1 MTYNQLWKRLTAIYN
16 EREAQAIVRTVLDAL
31 FGMSLTDICL
41 GKVTQLSADD
51 TTRLEKII
59 QRLEKSEPVQ
69 YVLGA
74 EWFAGRLF
82 SVAPGV
88 LIPRPETEALVQWA
102 CDEAKEKEKED
113 NSKEER
119 GEEEEGS
126 RKGEGSKKDEA
137 PKKEEAQR
145 KEDASKKEEQLLSS
159 PSKEEKEGSK
169 KGEASKKE
177 EQLLS
182 SPSKEEKEGSKKGEA
197 SKKEEQLLSS
207 PSKEEKEGSKKG
219 EASKK
224 EEQLLSSPSK
234 EEKEGLRKE
243 AEAPHPS
250 ILDIGTGSG
259 CIAITVA
266 LALPKARVTAWD
278 ISTDALT
285 IAAGNAHR
293 LGASVRFEHQ
303 DALSA
308 PDDEERWDV
317 IVSNPPYIC
326 DRERADMSDNVLSY
340 EPELALF
347 VPDSD
352 PLLFYRAITRYAS
365 KALKPGGRL
374 LFETNTAYAH
384 EVAQAM
390 ADEGFTAIEVR
401 NDCFGKPRMVKGAF
415 LKVKK

>member
-51 TTRLEKII
+51 TTRLEKIM

-74 EWFAGRLF
+74 GWFAGRLF
-82 SVAPGV
+82 DVAPGV
-88 LIPRPETEALVQWA
+88 LIPRPETEDLVKWA
-102 CDEAKEKEKED
+102 CDEAKEKED

-119 GEEEEGS
+119 GKEEKEVS
-126 RKGEGSKKDEA
+126 KKGEA
-137 PKKEEAQR
+137 PQ
-145 KEDASKKEEQLLSS
+145 KEEQLLSS
-159 PSKEEKEGSK
+159 PLKEEEEGLR
-169 KGEASKKE
+169 KGKDASQKE
-177 EQLLS
+177 EQPLS
-182 SPSKEEKEGSKKGEA
+182 S
-197 SKKEEQLLSS
+197 LL
-207 PSKEEKEGSKKG
+207 
-219 EASKK
+219 
-224 EEQLLSSPSK
+224 K
-234 EEKEGLRKE
+234 EEKEGLRKGE
-243 AEAPHPS
+243 DASQKEEQPLSSLLKHNKEVSEKGEEVPHPS

-266 LALPKARVTAWD
+266 LALPQARVTAWD
-278 ISTDALT
+278 ISTDALA

-308 PDDEERWDV
+308 PDDEARWDV

-352 PLLFYRAITRYAS
+352 PILFYRAIARYAS

-374 LFETNTAYAH
+374 LFETNTAYVH

-401 NDCFGKPRMVKGAF
+401 NDCFGKPRMVKGTF
-415 LKVKK
+415 FKGKKVKR

>member
-51 TTRLEKII
+51 TTRLEKIM

-82 SVAPGV
+82 DVAPGV
-88 LIPRPETEALVQWA
+88 LIPRPETEDLVKWA

-119 GEEEEGS
+119 G
-126 RKGEGSKKDEA
+126 
-137 PKKEEAQR
+137 
-145 KEDASKKEEQLLSS
+145 
-159 PSKEEKEGSK
+159 KEEKEVSK
-169 KGEASKKE
+169 KGEAPQKE
-177 EQLLS
+177 EQPLS
-182 SPSKEEKEGSKKGEA
+182 SPLKEEE
-197 SKKEEQLLSS
+197 
-207 PSKEEKEGSKKG
+207 
-219 EASKK
+219 
-224 EEQLLSSPSK
+224 
-234 EEKEGLRKE
+234 EGLRKGKDASQKE
-243 AEAPHPS
+243 EQHLSSLLKSNKEVSEKGEEVPHPS

-266 LALPKARVTAWD
+266 LALPQARVTAWD
-278 ISTDALT
+278 ISTDALA

-303 DALSA
+303 DALNA

-352 PLLFYRAITRYAS
+352 PLLFYRAIARYAS

-374 LFETNTAYAH
+374 LFETNTAYVH

-401 NDCFGKPRMVKGAF
+401 NDCFGKPRMVKGDF

>member
-1 MTYNQLWKRLTAIYN
+1 MTYNQLWKRLTTIYN

-51 TTRLEKII
+51 TTRLEKIM

-82 SVAPGV
+82 DVAPGV
-88 LIPRPETEALVQWA
+88 LIPRPETEDLVKWA

-119 GEEEEGS
+119 G
-126 RKGEGSKKDEA
+126 
-137 PKKEEAQR
+137 
-145 KEDASKKEEQLLSS
+145 
-159 PSKEEKEGSK
+159 KEEKEVSK
-169 KGEASKKE
+169 KGEAQKKE
-177 EQLLS
+177 EQPLS
-182 SPSKEEKEGSKKGEA
+182 SP
-197 SKKEEQLLSS
+197 L
-207 PSKEEKEGSKKG
+207 
-219 EASKK
+219 
-224 EEQLLSSPSK
+224 K
-234 EEKEGLRKE
+234 EEKEGLRKGKDASQKE
-243 AEAPHPS
+243 EQLLSSLLKSNKEVPEKGEEAPHPS

-266 LALPKARVTAWD
+266 LALPQARVTAWD
-278 ISTDALT
+278 ISTDALA

-308 PDDEERWDV
+308 PDDEACWDV

-326 DRERADMSDNVLSY
+326 DRERADMSDNVISY

-347 VPDSD
+347 VPDND
-352 PLLFYRAITRYAS
+352 PLLFYHAIARYAS

-384 EVAQAM
+384 EVAQTM
-390 ADEGFTAIEVR
+390 ANEGFTAIEVR

-415 LKVKK
+415 IREE

>member
-51 TTRLEKII
+51 TTRLEKIM

-69 YVLGA
+69 YVLDA

-82 SVAPGV
+82 DVAPGV
-88 LIPRPETEALVQWA
+88 LIPRPETEDLVKWA

-119 GEEEEGS
+119 GKEEKEIS
-126 RKGEGSKKDEA
+126 KKGEA
-137 PKKEEAQR
+137 PQ
-145 KEDASKKEEQLLSS
+145 KEEQLLSS
-159 PSKEEKEGSK
+159 PLKEEE
-169 KGEASKKE
+169 
-177 EQLLS
+177 
-182 SPSKEEKEGSKKGEA
+182 
-197 SKKEEQLLSS
+197 
-207 PSKEEKEGSKKG
+207 
-219 EASKK
+219 
-224 EEQLLSSPSK
+224 
-234 EEKEGLRKE
+234 EGLRKGKDASQKE
-243 AEAPHPS
+243 EQPLSSLLKSNKEVSEKGEEVPHPS

-266 LALPKARVTAWD
+266 LALPQARVTAWD
-278 ISTDALT
+278 ISTDALA

-352 PLLFYRAITRYAS
+352 PLLFYRAIARYAS

-390 ADEGFTAIEVR
+390 ANEGFTAIEVR

>member
-1 MTYNQLWKRLTAIYN
+1 MTYNQLWKRLTVIYN

-51 TTRLEKII
+51 TTRLEKIM

-82 SVAPGV
+82 DVAPGV
-88 LIPRPETEALVQWA
+88 LIPRPETEDLVKWT

-119 GEEEEGS
+119 G
-126 RKGEGSKKDEA
+126 
-137 PKKEEAQR
+137 
-145 KEDASKKEEQLLSS
+145 
-159 PSKEEKEGSK
+159 KEEKEVSK
-169 KGEASKKE
+169 KGE
-177 EQLLS
+177 
-182 SPSKEEKEGSKKGEA
+182 
-197 SKKEEQLLSS
+197 
-207 PSKEEKEGSKKG
+207 
-219 EASKK
+219 
-224 EEQLLSSPSK
+224 
-234 EEKEGLRKE
+234 
-243 AEAPHPS
+243 EAPHPS

-266 LALPKARVTAWD
+266 LALPQARVTAWD
-278 ISTDALT
+278 ISTDALA

-352 PLLFYRAITRYAS
+352 PLLFYRAIARYAS

-384 EVAQAM
+384 EVAQVM
-390 ADEGFTAIEVR
+390 ANEGFTAIEVR

-415 LKVKK
+415 ISEE

>member
-51 TTRLEKII
+51 TTRLEKIM

-74 EWFAGRLF
+74 GWFAGRLF
-82 SVAPGV
+82 DVAPGV
-88 LIPRPETEALVQWA
+88 LIPRPETEDLVKWA

-119 GEEEEGS
+119 GKEEKEVS
-126 RKGEGSKKDEA
+126 KKGEA
-137 PKKEEAQR
+137 PQ
-145 KEDASKKEEQLLSS
+145 KEEQLLSS
-159 PSKEEKEGSK
+159 PLKEEE
-169 KGEASKKE
+169 
-177 EQLLS
+177 
-182 SPSKEEKEGSKKGEA
+182 
-197 SKKEEQLLSS
+197 
-207 PSKEEKEGSKKG
+207 
-219 EASKK
+219 
-224 EEQLLSSPSK
+224 
-234 EEKEGLRKE
+234 EGLRKGKDASQKE
-243 AEAPHPS
+243 EQPLSSLLKNNKEVSEKGEEVPHPS

-266 LALPKARVTAWD
+266 LALPQARVTAWD
-278 ISTDALT
+278 ISTDALA

-308 PDDEERWDV
+308 PDDEARWDV

-352 PLLFYRAITRYAS
+352 PLLFYRAIARYAS

-374 LFETNTAYAH
+374 LFETNTAYVH

-390 ADEGFTAIEVR
+390 ANEGFTAIEVR
-401 NDCFGKPRMVKGAF
+401 NDCFGKPRMVKGDF
-415 LKVKK
+415 LKVKKG

>member
-51 TTRLEKII
+51 TTRLEKIM

-82 SVAPGV
+82 DVAPGV
-88 LIPRPETEALVQWA
+88 LIPRPETEDLVKWA

-119 GEEEEGS
+119 G
-126 RKGEGSKKDEA
+126 
-137 PKKEEAQR
+137 
-145 KEDASKKEEQLLSS
+145 
-159 PSKEEKEGSK
+159 KEEKEVSK
-169 KGEASKKE
+169 KGEAQKKE
-177 EQLLS
+177 EQPLS
-182 SPSKEEKEGSKKGEA
+182 SPLKEK
-197 SKKEEQLLSS
+197 
-207 PSKEEKEGSKKG
+207 
-219 EASKK
+219 
-224 EEQLLSSPSK
+224 
-234 EEKEGLRKE
+234 KEGLRKGE
-243 AEAPHPS
+243 DAPQKEEQPLSPLKEEEEGLRKGKDASQKEEQHLSSLLKSNKEVSKKGEEAPHPS

-266 LALPKARVTAWD
+266 LALPQARVTAWD
-278 ISTDALT
+278 ISTDALA

-352 PLLFYRAITRYAS
+352 PLLFYRAIARYAS

-374 LFETNTAYAH
+374 LFETNTAYVH
-384 EVAQAM
+384 EVAQTM

-401 NDCFGKPRMVKGAF
+401 NDCFGKPRMVKGDF
-415 LKVKK
+415 LKVKKG

>member
-1 MTYNQLWKRLTAIYN
+1 MTYNQLWKRLTVIYN

-51 TTRLEKII
+51 TTRLEKIM

-82 SVAPGV
+82 DVAPGV
-88 LIPRPETEALVQWA
+88 LIPRPETEDLVKWA

-119 GEEEEGS
+119 G
-126 RKGEGSKKDEA
+126 
-137 PKKEEAQR
+137 KEE
-145 KEDASKKEEQLLSS
+145 KEVSKKEEV
-159 PSKEEKEGSK
+159 
-169 KGEASKKE
+169 
-177 EQLLS
+177 
-182 SPSKEEKEGSKKGEA
+182 
-197 SKKEEQLLSS
+197 
-207 PSKEEKEGSKKG
+207 
-219 EASKK
+219 
-224 EEQLLSSPSK
+224 
-234 EEKEGLRKE
+234 
-243 AEAPHPS
+243 PHPS

-266 LALPKARVTAWD
+266 LALPQARVTAWD
-278 ISTDALT
+278 ILTDALA
-285 IAAGNAHR
+285 IAAGNAHK

-347 VPDSD
+347 VPDND
-352 PLLFYRAITRYAS
+352 PLLFYRAIARYAS

-384 EVAQAM
+384 EVAQVM

-415 LKVKK
+415 IREE

>member
-51 TTRLEKII
+51 TTRLEKIM

-82 SVAPGV
+82 DVAPGV
-88 LIPRPETEALVQWA
+88 LIPRPETEDLVKWT

-119 GEEEEGS
+119 GKEEKEVS
-126 RKGEGSKKDEA
+126 KKGEA
-137 PKKEEAQR
+137 PQ
-145 KEDASKKEEQLLSS
+145 KEEQLLSS
-159 PSKEEKEGSK
+159 LLKSNKEVSE
-169 KGEASKKE
+169 KGE
-177 EQLLS
+177 
-182 SPSKEEKEGSKKGEA
+182 
-197 SKKEEQLLSS
+197 
-207 PSKEEKEGSKKG
+207 
-219 EASKK
+219 
-224 EEQLLSSPSK
+224 
-234 EEKEGLRKE
+234 
-243 AEAPHPS
+243 EAPHPS

-266 LALPKARVTAWD
+266 LALPQARVTAWD
-278 ISTDALT
+278 ISTDALA

-308 PDDEERWDV
+308 PDDEARWDV

-326 DRERADMSDNVLSY
+326 DKERADMSDNVLSY

-352 PLLFYRAITRYAS
+352 PLLFYRAIARYAS

-374 LFETNTAYAH
+374 LFETNTAYVY
-384 EVAQAM
+384 EVAQTM
-390 ADEGFTAIEVR
+390 ANEGFTAIEVR
-401 NDCFGKPRMVKGAF
+401 NDCFGKPRMVKGTF
-415 LKVKK
+415 FKGQKVKR

>member
-51 TTRLEKII
+51 TTRLEKIM

-74 EWFAGRLF
+74 GWFAGRLF
-82 SVAPGV
+82 DVAPGV
-88 LIPRPETEALVQWA
+88 LIPRPETEDLVKWA

-119 GEEEEGS
+119 GKEEKEVS
-126 RKGEGSKKDEA
+126 KKGEA
-137 PKKEEAQR
+137 PQ
-145 KEDASKKEEQLLSS
+145 KEEQLLSS
-159 PSKEEKEGSK
+159 PLKEEE
-169 KGEASKKE
+169 
-177 EQLLS
+177 
-182 SPSKEEKEGSKKGEA
+182 
-197 SKKEEQLLSS
+197 
-207 PSKEEKEGSKKG
+207 
-219 EASKK
+219 
-224 EEQLLSSPSK
+224 
-234 EEKEGLRKE
+234 EGLRKGKDASQKE
-243 AEAPHPS
+243 EQPLSSPLKEEEEGLRKGKDASQKEEQPLSSLLKSNKEVSEKGEEAPHPS

-266 LALPKARVTAWD
+266 LALPQARVTAWD
-278 ISTDALT
+278 ISTDALA

-303 DALSA
+303 DALNA

-352 PLLFYRAITRYAS
+352 PLLFYRAIARYAS

-374 LFETNTAYAH
+374 LFETNTAYVH
-384 EVAQAM
+384 EVAQTM
-390 ADEGFTAIEVR
+390 ANEGFTAIEVR

>member
-88 LIPRPETEALVQWA
+88 LIPRPETEDLVKWA

-119 GEEEEGS
+119 G
-126 RKGEGSKKDEA
+126 
-137 PKKEEAQR
+137 
-145 KEDASKKEEQLLSS
+145 
-159 PSKEEKEGSK
+159 KEEKEDSK
-169 KGEASKKE
+169 KGE
-177 EQLLS
+177 
-182 SPSKEEKEGSKKGEA
+182 
-197 SKKEEQLLSS
+197 
-207 PSKEEKEGSKKG
+207 
-219 EASKK
+219 
-224 EEQLLSSPSK
+224 
-234 EEKEGLRKE
+234 
-243 AEAPHPS
+243 EAPHPS

-266 LALPKARVTAWD
+266 LALPQARVTAWD
-278 ISTDALT
+278 ISTDALA

-352 PLLFYRAITRYAS
+352 PLLFYRAIVRYAS

-415 LKVKK
+415 LKVKR

>member
-1 MTYNQLWKRLTAIYN
+1 M
-16 EREAQAIVRTVLDAL
+16 
-31 FGMSLTDICL
+31 
-41 GKVTQLSADD
+41 
-51 TTRLEKII
+51 

-82 SVAPGV
+82 DVAPGV
-88 LIPRPETEALVQWA
+88 LIPRAETEDLVKWA
-102 CDEAKEKEKED
+102 CDEAKEKED

-119 GEEEEGS
+119 DKEEKEVS
-126 RKGEGSKKDEA
+126 KKGEA
-137 PKKEEAQR
+137 PQ
-145 KEDASKKEEQLLSS
+145 KEEQLLSS
-159 PSKEEKEGSK
+159 PLKEEE
-169 KGEASKKE
+169 
-177 EQLLS
+177 
-182 SPSKEEKEGSKKGEA
+182 
-197 SKKEEQLLSS
+197 
-207 PSKEEKEGSKKG
+207 
-219 EASKK
+219 
-224 EEQLLSSPSK
+224 
-234 EEKEGLRKE
+234 EGLRKGKDASQKE
-243 AEAPHPS
+243 EQHLSSLLKSNKEVSEKGEEVPHPS

-266 LALPKARVTAWD
+266 LALPQARVTAWD
-278 ISTDALT
+278 ISTDALA

-352 PLLFYRAITRYAS
+352 PLLFYRAIARYAS

-390 ADEGFTAIEVR
+390 ANEGFTAIEVR
-401 NDCFGKPRMVKGAF
+401 NDCFGKPRMVKGTF
-415 LKVKK
+415 LKGKKVKR

>member
-51 TTRLEKII
+51 TTRLEKIM

-82 SVAPGV
+82 GVAPGV
-88 LIPRPETEALVQWA
+88 LIPRPETEDLVKWA

-119 GEEEEGS
+119 G
-126 RKGEGSKKDEA
+126 
-137 PKKEEAQR
+137 
-145 KEDASKKEEQLLSS
+145 
-159 PSKEEKEGSK
+159 KEEKEVSK
-169 KGEASKKE
+169 KGEALKKE
-177 EQLLS
+177 EQPLS
-182 SPSKEEKEGSKKGEA
+182 SP
-197 SKKEEQLLSS
+197 L
-207 PSKEEKEGSKKG
+207 
-219 EASKK
+219 
-224 EEQLLSSPSK
+224 K
-234 EEKEGLRKE
+234 EEKEGLRKGE
-243 AEAPHPS
+243 DASQKEEQLLSSLLKNNNEVSEKGEEAPHPS

-266 LALPKARVTAWD
+266 LALPQAHVTAWD
-278 ISTDALT
+278 ISTDALA

-308 PDDEERWDV
+308 PDDEACWDV

-347 VPDSD
+347 VPDND
-352 PLLFYRAITRYAS
+352 PLLFYRAIAHYAS

-384 EVAQAM
+384 EVAQTM

-415 LKVKK
+415 IREE

>member
-145 KEDASKKEEQLLSS
+145 KEDASKKEEQLHSS
-159 PSKEEKEGSK
+159 PSKEKKEGSK
-169 KGEASKKE
+169 KGEASKGEASKKE

-182 SPSKEEKEGSKKGEA
+182 SPSKEG
-197 SKKEEQLLSS
+197 
-207 PSKEEKEGSKKG
+207 
-219 EASKK
+219 
-224 EEQLLSSPSK
+224 
-234 EEKEGLRKE
+234 KEGLRKE
-243 AEAPHPS
+243 EEAPHPS

-266 LALPKARVTAWD
+266 LALPQARVTAWD
-278 ISTDALT
+278 ISTDALA
-285 IAAGNAHR
+285 IAAGNAHN

-308 PDDEERWDV
+308 PDDKERWDV

-352 PLLFYRAITRYAS
+352 PLLFYRAIARYAS

-390 ADEGFTAIEVR
+390 ADEGFTTIEVR

-415 LKVKK
+415 IREE

>member
-51 TTRLEKII
+51 TTRLEKIM

-82 SVAPGV
+82 DVAPGV
-88 LIPRPETEALVQWA
+88 LIPRPETEDLVKWA

-119 GEEEEGS
+119 GKEEKEVSKKREALKKEEQPLSSPLKEEEEGL
-126 RKGEGSKKDEA
+126 RKGKDA
-137 PKKEEAQR
+137 PKI
-145 KEDASKKEEQLLSS
+145 EEQLLSS
-159 PSKEEKEGSK
+159 LLKNNKEVPE
-169 KGEASKKE
+169 KGE
-177 EQLLS
+177 
-182 SPSKEEKEGSKKGEA
+182 
-197 SKKEEQLLSS
+197 
-207 PSKEEKEGSKKG
+207 
-219 EASKK
+219 
-224 EEQLLSSPSK
+224 
-234 EEKEGLRKE
+234 
-243 AEAPHPS
+243 EAPHPS

-266 LALPKARVTAWD
+266 LALPQARVTAWD
-278 ISTDALT
+278 ISTDALA

-352 PLLFYRAITRYAS
+352 PLLFYRAIARYAS

-401 NDCFGKPRMVKGAF
+401 NDCFGKPRMVKGNF
-415 LKVKK
+415 IREE

>member
-51 TTRLEKII
+51 TTRLEKIM

-82 SVAPGV
+82 DVAPGV
-88 LIPRPETEALVQWA
+88 LIPRPETEDLVKWA

-119 GEEEEGS
+119 GKEEKEIS
-126 RKGEGSKKDEA
+126 KKGEA
-137 PKKEEAQR
+137 PQ
-145 KEDASKKEEQLLSS
+145 KEEQLLSS
-159 PSKEEKEGSK
+159 P
-169 KGEASKKE
+169 
-177 EQLLS
+177 L
-182 SPSKEEKEGSKKGEA
+182 
-197 SKKEEQLLSS
+197 
-207 PSKEEKEGSKKG
+207 
-219 EASKK
+219 
-224 EEQLLSSPSK
+224 K
-234 EEKEGLRKE
+234 EEKEGLRKGE
-243 AEAPHPS
+243 DASQKEEQHLSSLLKSNKEVSEKGEEVPHPS

-266 LALPKARVTAWD
+266 LALPQARVTAWD
-278 ISTDALT
+278 ISPDALA

-308 PDDEERWDV
+308 PDDEARWDV

-326 DRERADMSDNVLSY
+326 DKERADMSDNVLSY

-352 PLLFYRAITRYAS
+352 PLLFYRAIARYAS

-384 EVAQAM
+384 EVAQTM
-390 ADEGFTAIEVR
+390 ANEGFTAIEVR
-401 NDCFGKPRMVKGAF
+401 NDCFGKPRMVKGTF

>member
-51 TTRLEKII
+51 TTRLEKIM

-69 YVLGA
+69 YVLGSG
-74 EWFAGRLF
+74 WFAGRLF
-82 SVAPGV
+82 DVAPGV
-88 LIPRPETEALVQWA
+88 LIPRPETEDLVKWT

-119 GEEEEGS
+119 G
-126 RKGEGSKKDEA
+126 
-137 PKKEEAQR
+137 
-145 KEDASKKEEQLLSS
+145 
-159 PSKEEKEGSK
+159 KEEKEVSK
-169 KGEASKKE
+169 KG
-177 EQLLS
+177 
-182 SPSKEEKEGSKKGEA
+182 
-197 SKKEEQLLSS
+197 
-207 PSKEEKEGSKKG
+207 
-219 EASKK
+219 
-224 EEQLLSSPSK
+224 
-234 EEKEGLRKE
+234 
-243 AEAPHPS
+243 EAPHPS

-266 LALPKARVTAWD
+266 LALPQARVTAWD
-278 ISTDALT
+278 ISTDALA

-326 DRERADMSDNVLSY
+326 DRERANMSDNVLSY

-352 PLLFYRAITRYAS
+352 PLLFYHAIARYAS

-384 EVAQAM
+384 EVAQVM
-390 ADEGFTAIEVR
+390 ANEGFTAIEVR

-415 LKVKK
+415 IREE

>member
-51 TTRLEKII
+51 TTRLEKIM

-82 SVAPGV
+82 DVAPGV
-88 LIPRPETEALVQWA
+88 LIPRPETEDLVKWA

-119 GEEEEGS
+119 G
-126 RKGEGSKKDEA
+126 
-137 PKKEEAQR
+137 
-145 KEDASKKEEQLLSS
+145 
-159 PSKEEKEGSK
+159 KEEKEVSK
-169 KGEASKKE
+169 KGE
-177 EQLLS
+177 
-182 SPSKEEKEGSKKGEA
+182 
-197 SKKEEQLLSS
+197 
-207 PSKEEKEGSKKG
+207 
-219 EASKK
+219 
-224 EEQLLSSPSK
+224 
-234 EEKEGLRKE
+234 
-243 AEAPHPS
+243 EAPHPS

-266 LALPKARVTAWD
+266 LALPQARVTAWD
-278 ISTDALT
+278 ISTDALA
-285 IAAGNAHR
+285 IAAGNAHK
-293 LGASVRFEHQ
+293 LGASMRFEHQ

-347 VPDSD
+347 VPDND
-352 PLLFYRAITRYAS
+352 PLLFYRAIARYAS

-384 EVAQAM
+384 EVAQVM

-415 LKVKK
+415 IREE

>member
-51 TTRLEKII
+51 TTRLEKIM

-74 EWFAGRLF
+74 GWFAGRLF
-82 SVAPGV
+82 DVAPGV
-88 LIPRPETEALVQWA
+88 LIPRPETEDLVKWA

-113 NSKEER
+113 NSKDER
-119 GEEEEGS
+119 GKEEKEIS
-126 RKGEGSKKDEA
+126 KKGEA
-137 PKKEEAQR
+137 PQ
-145 KEDASKKEEQLLSS
+145 KEEQLLSS
-159 PSKEEKEGSK
+159 PLKEEE
-169 KGEASKKE
+169 
-177 EQLLS
+177 
-182 SPSKEEKEGSKKGEA
+182 
-197 SKKEEQLLSS
+197 
-207 PSKEEKEGSKKG
+207 
-219 EASKK
+219 
-224 EEQLLSSPSK
+224 
-234 EEKEGLRKE
+234 EGLRKGKDASQKE
-243 AEAPHPS
+243 EQPLSSLKEEEEGLRKGKDASQKEEQHLSSLLKSNKEVSEKGEEVPHPS

-266 LALPKARVTAWD
+266 LALPQARVTAWD
-278 ISTDALT
+278 ISTDALA

-303 DALSA
+303 DALNA

-352 PLLFYRAITRYAS
+352 PLLFYRAIARYAS

-390 ADEGFTAIEVR
+390 ANEGFTAIEVR
-401 NDCFGKPRMVKGAF
+401 NDCFGKPRMVKGDF
-415 LKVKK
+415 LKVKKG

>member
-51 TTRLEKII
+51 TTRLEKIM

-82 SVAPGV
+82 DVAPGV
-88 LIPRPETEALVQWA
+88 LIPRPETEDLVKWA

-119 GEEEEGS
+119 GKEEKEVS
-126 RKGEGSKKDEA
+126 KKGEA
-137 PKKEEAQR
+137 PQ
-145 KEDASKKEEQLLSS
+145 KEEQLLSS
-159 PSKEEKEGSK
+159 PLKEEEERLR
-169 KGEASKKE
+169 KGKDASQKE
-177 EQLLS
+177 EQHLS
-182 SPSKEEKEGSKKGEA
+182 SLLKSNKEVSEKGE
-197 SKKEEQLLSS
+197 EV
-207 PSKEEKEGSKKG
+207 
-219 EASKK
+219 
-224 EEQLLSSPSK
+224 
-234 EEKEGLRKE
+234 
-243 AEAPHPS
+243 PHPS

-266 LALPKARVTAWD
+266 LALPQARVTAWD
-278 ISTDALT
+278 ISTDALA

-303 DALSA
+303 DALNA

-326 DRERADMSDNVLSY
+326 DKERADMSDNVLSY

-352 PLLFYRAITRYAS
+352 PLLFYRAIARYAS

-390 ADEGFTAIEVR
+390 ANEGFTAIEVR
-401 NDCFGKPRMVKGAF
+401 NDCFGKPRMVKGDF

>member
-51 TTRLEKII
+51 TTRLEKIM

-82 SVAPGV
+82 DVAPGV
-88 LIPRPETEALVQWA
+88 LIPRPETEDLVKWA

-119 GEEEEGS
+119 GKEERSEEE
-126 RKGEGSKKDEA
+126 
-137 PKKEEAQR
+137 
-145 KEDASKKEEQLLSS
+145 KEDSKKEEV
-159 PSKEEKEGSK
+159 
-169 KGEASKKE
+169 
-177 EQLLS
+177 
-182 SPSKEEKEGSKKGEA
+182 
-197 SKKEEQLLSS
+197 
-207 PSKEEKEGSKKG
+207 
-219 EASKK
+219 
-224 EEQLLSSPSK
+224 
-234 EEKEGLRKE
+234 
-243 AEAPHPS
+243 PHPS

-266 LALPKARVTAWD
+266 LALPQARVTAWD
-278 ISTDALT
+278 ISTDALA

-303 DALSA
+303 DVLSA

-326 DRERADMSDNVLSY
+326 DKERADMSDNVLSY

-352 PLLFYRAITRYAS
+352 PLLFYHAIARYAL

-384 EVAQAM
+384 EVAQTM
-390 ADEGFTAIEVR
+390 VNEGFTAIEVR

-415 LKVKK
+415 IREE

>member
-51 TTRLEKII
+51 TTRLEKIM

-74 EWFAGRLF
+74 GWFAGRLF
-82 SVAPGV
+82 DVAPGV
-88 LIPRPETEALVQWA
+88 LIPRPETEDLVKWA

-113 NSKEER
+113 NNKEER
-119 GEEEEGS
+119 
-126 RKGEGSKKDEA
+126 
-137 PKKEEAQR
+137 
-145 KEDASKKEEQLLSS
+145 
-159 PSKEEKEGSK
+159 SKEEKEVSK
-169 KGEASKKE
+169 KGEAPQKE
-177 EQLLS
+177 EQPLS
-182 SPSKEEKEGSKKGEA
+182 SPLKEEEEGLRKGKDA
-197 SKKEEQLLSS
+197 SQKEEQHLSS
-207 PSKEEKEGSKKG
+207 
-219 EASKK
+219 
-224 EEQLLSSPSK
+224 LLK
-234 EEKEGLRKE
+234 EEKEGLRKGE
-243 AEAPHPS
+243 DASQKEEQHLSSLLKINKEVSEKEEEVPHPS

-266 LALPKARVTAWD
+266 LALPQARVTAWD
-278 ISTDALT
+278 ISTDALA

-303 DALSA
+303 DALNA
-308 PDDEERWDV
+308 PNDEERWDV

-352 PLLFYRAITRYAS
+352 PLLFYRAIARYAS

-374 LFETNTAYAH
+374 LFETNTAYVH

-401 NDCFGKPRMVKGAF
+401 NDCFGKPRMVKGVF
-415 LKVKK
+415 LKVKR

>member
-51 TTRLEKII
+51 TTRLEKIM

-82 SVAPGV
+82 DVAPGV
-88 LIPRPETEALVQWA
+88 LIPRPETEDLVKWT
-102 CDEAKEKEKED
+102 CDEAKEKED

-119 GEEEEGS
+119 GKEEKEGL
-126 RKGEGSKKDEA
+126 RKGK
-137 PKKEEAQR
+137 
-145 KEDASKKEEQLLSS
+145 DASQKEEQLLSS
-159 PSKEEKEGSK
+159 P
-169 KGEASKKE
+169 
-177 EQLLS
+177 L
-182 SPSKEEKEGSKKGEA
+182 
-197 SKKEEQLLSS
+197 
-207 PSKEEKEGSKKG
+207 
-219 EASKK
+219 
-224 EEQLLSSPSK
+224 K
-234 EEKEGLRKE
+234 EEKEGLRKVEDAPQKEEQPLSSPLKEEKEGLRKGEE
-243 AEAPHPS
+243 ASQKEEQLLSSLLKNNKEVPEKGEEAPHPS

-266 LALPKARVTAWD
+266 LALPQARVTAWD
-278 ISTDALT
+278 ISTDALD

-303 DALSA
+303 DALNA

-347 VPDSD
+347 VPDND
-352 PLLFYRAITRYAS
+352 PLLFYRAIAHYAS

-384 EVAQAM
+384 EVAQTM

-415 LKVKK
+415 IREE

>member
-51 TTRLEKII
+51 TTRLEKIM

-74 EWFAGRLF
+74 GWFAGRLF
-82 SVAPGV
+82 DVAPGV
-88 LIPRPETEALVQWA
+88 LIPRPETEDLVKWA

-119 GEEEEGS
+119 GKEEKEIS
-126 RKGEGSKKDEA
+126 KKGEA
-137 PKKEEAQR
+137 PQ
-145 KEDASKKEEQLLSS
+145 KEEQLLSS
-159 PSKEEKEGSK
+159 PLKEED
-169 KGEASKKE
+169 
-177 EQLLS
+177 
-182 SPSKEEKEGSKKGEA
+182 
-197 SKKEEQLLSS
+197 
-207 PSKEEKEGSKKG
+207 
-219 EASKK
+219 
-224 EEQLLSSPSK
+224 
-234 EEKEGLRKE
+234 EGLRKGKDASQKE
-243 AEAPHPS
+243 EQHLSSLLKSNKEVSEKGEEVPHPS

-266 LALPKARVTAWD
+266 LALPQARVTAWD
-278 ISTDALT
+278 ISTDALA

-326 DRERADMSDNVLSY
+326 DKERADMSDNVLSY

-347 VPDSD
+347 VPDND
-352 PLLFYRAITRYAS
+352 PLLFYRAIARYAS

-374 LFETNTAYAH
+374 LFETNTAYVH

-401 NDCFGKPRMVKGAF
+401 NDCFGKPRMVKGDF
-415 LKVKK
+415 LKVKR

>member
-1 MTYNQLWKRLTAIYN
+1 MTYNQLWKRLTTIYN

-51 TTRLEKII
+51 TTRLEKIM

-69 YVLGA
+69 YVLGS

-82 SVAPGV
+82 DVAPGV
-88 LIPRPETEALVQWA
+88 LIPRPETEDLVKWA

-119 GEEEEGS
+119 GKEEKEVSKKREAQKKEEQPLSSPLKEEEEGL
-126 RKGEGSKKDEA
+126 RKGK
-137 PKKEEAQR
+137 
-145 KEDASKKEEQLLSS
+145 DASKKEEQLLSS
-159 PSKEEKEGSK
+159 LFKNNKEVPE
-169 KGEASKKE
+169 KGE
-177 EQLLS
+177 
-182 SPSKEEKEGSKKGEA
+182 
-197 SKKEEQLLSS
+197 
-207 PSKEEKEGSKKG
+207 
-219 EASKK
+219 
-224 EEQLLSSPSK
+224 
-234 EEKEGLRKE
+234 
-243 AEAPHPS
+243 EAPHPS

-266 LALPKARVTAWD
+266 LALPQARVTAWD
-278 ISTDALT
+278 ISTDALA

-347 VPDSD
+347 VPDND
-352 PLLFYRAITRYAS
+352 PLLFYRAIARYAS

-384 EVAQAM
+384 EVAQVM
-390 ADEGFTAIEVR
+390 ANEGFTAIEVR

-415 LKVKK
+415 IREE

>member
-51 TTRLEKII
+51 TTRLEKIM

-82 SVAPGV
+82 DVAPGV
-88 LIPRPETEALVQWA
+88 LIPRPETEDLVKWA

-119 GEEEEGS
+119 G
-126 RKGEGSKKDEA
+126 
-137 PKKEEAQR
+137 
-145 KEDASKKEEQLLSS
+145 
-159 PSKEEKEGSK
+159 KEEKEVSK
-169 KGEASKKE
+169 KGEAPQKE
-177 EQLLS
+177 EQPLSSTLKEEEEGLRKGKDASQKEEQPLS
-182 SPSKEEKEGSKKGEA
+182 SP
-197 SKKEEQLLSS
+197 L
-207 PSKEEKEGSKKG
+207 
-219 EASKK
+219 
-224 EEQLLSSPSK
+224 K
-234 EEKEGLRKE
+234 EEKEGLRKGE
-243 AEAPHPS
+243 DASQKEEQHLSSLLKSNKEVSEKGEEVPHPS

-266 LALPKARVTAWD
+266 LALPQARVTAWD
-278 ISTDALT
+278 ISTDALA

-326 DRERADMSDNVLSY
+326 DKERADMSDNVLSY

-352 PLLFYRAITRYAS
+352 PLLFYRAIARYAS

-384 EVAQAM
+384 EVAQTM

-401 NDCFGKPRMVKGAF
+401 NDCFGKPRMVKGDF

>member
-1 MTYNQLWKRLTAIYN
+1 MTYNQLWKRLTVIYN

-51 TTRLEKII
+51 TTRLEKIM

-82 SVAPGV
+82 DVAPGV
-88 LIPRPETEALVQWA
+88 LIPRPETEDLVKWT

-119 GEEEEGS
+119 G
-126 RKGEGSKKDEA
+126 
-137 PKKEEAQR
+137 
-145 KEDASKKEEQLLSS
+145 
-159 PSKEEKEGSK
+159 KEEKEVSK
-169 KGEASKKE
+169 KGE
-177 EQLLS
+177 
-182 SPSKEEKEGSKKGEA
+182 
-197 SKKEEQLLSS
+197 
-207 PSKEEKEGSKKG
+207 
-219 EASKK
+219 
-224 EEQLLSSPSK
+224 
-234 EEKEGLRKE
+234 
-243 AEAPHPS
+243 EAPHPS

-266 LALPKARVTAWD
+266 LALPQARVTAWD
-278 ISTDALT
+278 ISTDALA

-347 VPDSD
+347 VPDND
-352 PLLFYRAITRYAS
+352 PLLFYRAIARYAS

-384 EVAQAM
+384 EVAQTM

-415 LKVKK
+415 IREE

>member
-51 TTRLEKII
+51 TTRLEKIM

-82 SVAPGV
+82 DVAPGV
-88 LIPRPETEALVQWA
+88 LIPRPETEELVKWT

-119 GEEEEGS
+119 G
-126 RKGEGSKKDEA
+126 
-137 PKKEEAQR
+137 
-145 KEDASKKEEQLLSS
+145 
-159 PSKEEKEGSK
+159 KEEKEVSK
-169 KGEASKKE
+169 KGE
-177 EQLLS
+177 
-182 SPSKEEKEGSKKGEA
+182 
-197 SKKEEQLLSS
+197 
-207 PSKEEKEGSKKG
+207 
-219 EASKK
+219 
-224 EEQLLSSPSK
+224 
-234 EEKEGLRKE
+234 
-243 AEAPHPS
+243 EAPHPS

-266 LALPKARVTAWD
+266 LALPQARVTAWD
-278 ISTDALT
+278 ISTDALA

-326 DRERADMSDNVLSY
+326 DRERADMSDNVISY

-347 VPDSD
+347 VPDND
-352 PLLFYRAITRYAS
+352 PLLFYRAIARYAS

-384 EVAQAM
+384 EVAQTM
-390 ADEGFTAIEVR
+390 ANEGFTAIEVR

-415 LKVKK
+415 IREE

>member
-51 TTRLEKII
+51 TTRLEKIM

-82 SVAPGV
+82 DVAPGV
-88 LIPRPETEALVQWA
+88 LIPRPETEDLVKWA

-119 GEEEEGS
+119 G
-126 RKGEGSKKDEA
+126 
-137 PKKEEAQR
+137 
-145 KEDASKKEEQLLSS
+145 
-159 PSKEEKEGSK
+159 KEEKEVSK
-169 KGEASKKE
+169 KGEAQKKE
-177 EQLLS
+177 EQPLS
-182 SPSKEEKEGSKKGEA
+182 SPLKEK
-197 SKKEEQLLSS
+197 
-207 PSKEEKEGSKKG
+207 
-219 EASKK
+219 
-224 EEQLLSSPSK
+224 
-234 EEKEGLRKE
+234 KEGLRKGE
-243 AEAPHPS
+243 DAPQKEEQPLSPLKEEEEGLRKGKDASQKEEQHLSSLLKSNKEVSKKGEEAPHPS

-266 LALPKARVTAWD
+266 LALPQARVTAWD
-278 ISTDALT
+278 ISTDALA

-352 PLLFYRAITRYAS
+352 PLLFYRAIARYAS

-374 LFETNTAYAH
+374 LFETNTAYVH

-390 ADEGFTAIEVR
+390 ANEGFTAIEVR
-401 NDCFGKPRMVKGAF
+401 NDCFGKPRMVKGDF
-415 LKVKK
+415 LKVKR

>member
-16 EREAQAIVRTVLDAL
+16 EREAQAIVRTVLDVL

-51 TTRLEKII
+51 TTRLEKIM

-82 SVAPGV
+82 DVAPGV
-88 LIPRPETEALVQWA
+88 LIPRPETEELVKWT

-119 GEEEEGS
+119 G
-126 RKGEGSKKDEA
+126 
-137 PKKEEAQR
+137 
-145 KEDASKKEEQLLSS
+145 
-159 PSKEEKEGSK
+159 KEEKEVSK
-169 KGEASKKE
+169 KGEE
-177 EQLLS
+177 V
-182 SPSKEEKEGSKKGEA
+182 
-197 SKKEEQLLSS
+197 
-207 PSKEEKEGSKKG
+207 
-219 EASKK
+219 
-224 EEQLLSSPSK
+224 
-234 EEKEGLRKE
+234 
-243 AEAPHPS
+243 PHPS

-266 LALPKARVTAWD
+266 LALPQARVTAWD

-308 PDDEERWDV
+308 PDDEACWDV

-326 DRERADMSDNVLSY
+326 DKERADMSDNVLSY

-347 VPDSD
+347 VPDND
-352 PLLFYRAITRYAS
+352 PLLFYRAIARYAS

-384 EVAQAM
+384 EVAQTM
-390 ADEGFTAIEVR
+390 ANEGFTAIEVR

-415 LKVKK
+415 IREE

>member
-1 MTYNQLWKRLTAIYN
+1 MTYNQLWKRLTVIYN

-51 TTRLEKII
+51 TTRLEKIM

-82 SVAPGV
+82 DVAPGV
-88 LIPRPETEALVQWA
+88 LIPRPETEDLVKWA

-119 GEEEEGS
+119 GKEEKEV
-126 RKGEGSKKDEA
+126 SKKREA
-137 PKKEEAQR
+137 L
-145 KEDASKKEEQLLSS
+145 KKEEQPLSS
-159 PSKEEKEGSK
+159 P
-169 KGEASKKE
+169 
-177 EQLLS
+177 L
-182 SPSKEEKEGSKKGEA
+182 
-197 SKKEEQLLSS
+197 
-207 PSKEEKEGSKKG
+207 
-219 EASKK
+219 
-224 EEQLLSSPSK
+224 K
-234 EEKEGLRKE
+234 EEKEGLRKGE
-243 AEAPHPS
+243 DASQKEEQLLSSLLKNNKEVSKKGEEAPHPS

-266 LALPKARVTAWD
+266 LALPQARVTAWD
-278 ISTDALT
+278 ISTDALA

-303 DALSA
+303 DALNA

-347 VPDSD
+347 VPDND
-352 PLLFYRAITRYAS
+352 PLLFYRAIARYAS

-390 ADEGFTAIEVR
+390 ANEGFTAIEVR
-401 NDCFGKPRMVKGAF
+401 NDCFGKPRIVKGAF
-415 LKVKK
+415 IREE

>member
-1 MTYNQLWKRLTAIYN
+1 MTYNQLWKRLTVIYN

-51 TTRLEKII
+51 TTRLEKIM

-82 SVAPGV
+82 DVAPGV
-88 LIPRPETEALVQWA
+88 LIPRPETEDLVKWA
-102 CDEAKEKEKED
+102 CDEAKEKEKQD
-113 NSKEER
+113 NSREER
-119 GEEEEGS
+119 GKEEKEV
-126 RKGEGSKKDEA
+126 SKKREA
-137 PKKEEAQR
+137 PKKEEQPLSSPLKEEKEGLR
-145 KEDASKKEEQLLSS
+145 KGKDTSKKEEQLLSS
-159 PSKEEKEGSK
+159 LLKNNKEVSK
-169 KGEASKKE
+169 KGE
-177 EQLLS
+177 
-182 SPSKEEKEGSKKGEA
+182 
-197 SKKEEQLLSS
+197 
-207 PSKEEKEGSKKG
+207 
-219 EASKK
+219 
-224 EEQLLSSPSK
+224 
-234 EEKEGLRKE
+234 
-243 AEAPHPS
+243 EAPHPS

-266 LALPKARVTAWD
+266 LALPQARVTAWD
-278 ISTDALT
+278 ISTDALA

-352 PLLFYRAITRYAS
+352 PLLFYRAIAHYAS

-384 EVAQAM
+384 EVAQTM

-415 LKVKK
+415 IREE

>member
-51 TTRLEKII
+51 TTRLEKIM

-82 SVAPGV
+82 DVAPGV
-88 LIPRPETEALVQWA
+88 LIPRPETEDLVKWA

-119 GEEEEGS
+119 GKEEEEVS
-126 RKGEGSKKDEA
+126 KKGEA
-137 PKKEEAQR
+137 P
-145 KEDASKKEEQLLSS
+145 KKEEQLLSS
-159 PSKEEKEGSK
+159 LLKNNKEVSE
-169 KGEASKKE
+169 KGE
-177 EQLLS
+177 
-182 SPSKEEKEGSKKGEA
+182 
-197 SKKEEQLLSS
+197 
-207 PSKEEKEGSKKG
+207 
-219 EASKK
+219 
-224 EEQLLSSPSK
+224 
-234 EEKEGLRKE
+234 
-243 AEAPHPS
+243 EAPHPS

-266 LALPKARVTAWD
+266 LVLPQARVTAWD
-278 ISTDALT
+278 ISTDALA
-285 IAAGNAHR
+285 IAAGNANR

-352 PLLFYRAITRYAS
+352 PLLFYRAIARYAS

-384 EVAQAM
+384 EVAQTM
-390 ADEGFTAIEVR
+390 ANEGFTAIEVR

-415 LKVKK
+415 IREE

>member
-51 TTRLEKII
+51 TTRLEKIM

-82 SVAPGV
+82 GVAPGV
-88 LIPRPETEALVQWA
+88 LIPRPETEDLVKWA

-119 GEEEEGS
+119 G
-126 RKGEGSKKDEA
+126 
-137 PKKEEAQR
+137 
-145 KEDASKKEEQLLSS
+145 
-159 PSKEEKEGSK
+159 KEEKEVSK
-169 KGEASKKE
+169 KGEAPQKE
-177 EQLLS
+177 EQLS
-182 SPSKEEKEGSKKGEA
+182 SSLFKNNKEVSEKGE
-197 SKKEEQLLSS
+197 
-207 PSKEEKEGSKKG
+207 
-219 EASKK
+219 
-224 EEQLLSSPSK
+224 
-234 EEKEGLRKE
+234 
-243 AEAPHPS
+243 EAPHHS

-266 LALPKARVTAWD
+266 LALPQAHVTAWD
-278 ISTDALT
+278 ISTDALA

-326 DRERADMSDNVLSY
+326 DKERADMSDNVLCY

-347 VPDSD
+347 VPDND
-352 PLLFYRAITRYAS
+352 PLLFYRAIARYAS

-415 LKVKK
+415 IREE

>member
-51 TTRLEKII
+51 TTRLEKIM

-74 EWFAGRLF
+74 GWFAGRLF
-82 SVAPGV
+82 DVAPGV
-88 LIPRPETEALVQWA
+88 LIPRPETEDLVKWA

-119 GEEEEGS
+119 G
-126 RKGEGSKKDEA
+126 
-137 PKKEEAQR
+137 
-145 KEDASKKEEQLLSS
+145 
-159 PSKEEKEGSK
+159 KEEKEVSK
-169 KGEASKKE
+169 KGEAPQKE
-177 EQLLS
+177 EQPLS
-182 SPSKEEKEGSKKGEA
+182 TP
-197 SKKEEQLLSS
+197 L
-207 PSKEEKEGSKKG
+207 
-219 EASKK
+219 
-224 EEQLLSSPSK
+224 K
-234 EEKEGLRKE
+234 EEKEGLRKGKDASQKE
-243 AEAPHPS
+243 EQPLSSPLKEEEEGLRKGEDASQKEEQLLSSLLKNNKEVSEKGEEAPHPS

-266 LALPKARVTAWD
+266 LALPQARVTAWD
-278 ISTDALT
+278 ISTDALA

-308 PDDEERWDV
+308 PDDEACWDV

-352 PLLFYRAITRYAS
+352 PLLFYRAIARYAS

-390 ADEGFTAIEVR
+390 ANEGFTAIEVR

>member
-1 MTYNQLWKRLTAIYN
+1 MTYNQLWKRLTVIYN

-51 TTRLEKII
+51 TTRLEKIM

-82 SVAPGV
+82 DVAPGV
-88 LIPRPETEALVQWA
+88 LIPRPETEDLVKWA

-119 GEEEEGS
+119 G
-126 RKGEGSKKDEA
+126 
-137 PKKEEAQR
+137 
-145 KEDASKKEEQLLSS
+145 
-159 PSKEEKEGSK
+159 KEEKEVSK
-169 KGEASKKE
+169 KG
-177 EQLLS
+177 
-182 SPSKEEKEGSKKGEA
+182 
-197 SKKEEQLLSS
+197 
-207 PSKEEKEGSKKG
+207 
-219 EASKK
+219 
-224 EEQLLSSPSK
+224 
-234 EEKEGLRKE
+234 
-243 AEAPHPS
+243 EAPHPS

-266 LALPKARVTAWD
+266 LALPQARVTAWD
-278 ISTDALT
+278 ISTDALA

-308 PDDEERWDV
+308 PDDEACWDV

-326 DRERADMSDNVLSY
+326 DRERADMSDNVISY

-352 PLLFYRAITRYAS
+352 PLLFYRAIARYAS

-384 EVAQAM
+384 EVAQVM

-415 LKVKK
+415 IREE